1 MNQRGMNSRDKDATV
16 QADGD
21 RGIDDQNASNN
32 TSTAEYGCNDINAVV
47 DMNEQY
53 RIMAQLEAS
62 IRVKDNTGFDMA
74 EYKEQVRLLEE
85 ERQQQEQSQERDRGR
100 GRYHTKPKPMLPDG
114 LKSGRSKSG
123 NETSSLSSKGPF
135 RSEEPPLPFTRANRR
150 YAQTGRSSSNR
161 VKVPEICP
169 GVVVPKELSTT
180 STSTAVSSTYRAEQH
195 IVKCWGCRSS
205 VSEIYLRV
213 NILATLVQCPECL
226 TISPV
231 L

>member
-1 MNQRGMNSRDKDATV
+1 MNQRGIKSRDEDA
-16 QADGD
+16 AGD
-21 RGIDDQNASNN
+21 ERGIDDLNSSNN

-74 EYKEQVRLLEE
+74 EYKEQVLLLEE
-85 ERQQQEQSQERDRGR
+85 ERQHQQSQERDR
-100 GRYHTKPKPMLPDG
+100 GRYHTKPKPMLPDVQ
-114 LKSGRSKSG
+114 KSGMSNSG
-123 NETSSLSSKGPF
+123 SETSSLSSKRPS
-135 RSEEPPLPFTRANRR
+135 RPEEPPLPFTRANRR
-150 YAQTGRSSSNR
+150 YVQNGRSSSSNNNR

-169 GVVVPKELSTT
+169 GVVVPNHSPTT
-180 STSTAVSSTYRAEQH
+180 TTTTAISSPCSAEQH
-195 IVKCWGCRSS
+195 IVKCWGCKSS